1 MKVEEAIARAEA
13 LGIGIG
19 FTEHLDYEGDT
30 EESYA
35 VDPKALVEERK
46 GLREKGVLI
55 GIEAG
60 LTLNTRGATKAALDV
75 DLDFIVGSVH
85 VVDGYDIFTTFW
97 QQGEKEVLARKYLGY
112 VLLMI
117 ERCPFFD
124 SLGHIDYPSRY
135 CPFPDKEME
144 YEDYKKE
151 YDLIF
156 EALLDNGKILEL
168 NTRRFMPDSG
178 AGAKSLYCVL
188 DAYKNMGGKL
198 LTLGSDAHEAQ
209 RIGHCFD
216 KAYEMA
222 NHVGLQ
228 FVRFVE
234 RKPVLFKNAR

>member
-1 MKVEEAIARAEA
+1 MEVGEAIARAAA
-13 LGIGIG
+13 LGIGIA

-30 EESYA
+30 EDSYA
-35 VDPKALVEERK
+35 ADPKALVEERK
-46 GLREKGVLI
+46 GLREQGVLL

-60 LTLNTRGATKAALDV
+60 LTLNTRGATKEALNV
-75 DLDFIVGSVH
+75 DLDFVVGSVH

-97 QQGEKEVLARKYLGY
+97 EQGEKEILVRKYLGY

-135 CPFPDKEME
+135 CPFEDKEML
-144 YEDYKKE
+144 YGDYKKE

-156 EALLDNGKILEL
+156 EALLDKGKILEL
-168 NTRRFMPDSG
+168 NTSRFG
-178 AGAKSLYCVL
+178 AGAGAESLYGAL
-188 DAYKNMGGKL
+188 AGYKKMGGKL

-216 KAYEMA
+216 KAAEMA
-222 NHVGLQ
+222 NELDMK
-228 FVRFVE
+228 FARFVE
-234 RKPVLFKNAR
+234 RKPILF